1 MMNGYL
7 EYLAKTVPVIST
19 RQTVINIS
27 QMGNI
32 MGDMIYLEN
41 GYKTGWQQSCTEDY
55 MGILNRYAD
64 DRKNNIPSVVFIACD
79 SIELAKKCSA
89 ILSMYRQTRVGT
101 YCYVDDDDYSVYEYD
116 EDGGKEEGDDNRAS
130 DCLAINMSISLQP
143 SNGMPHDYIM
153 LTCPQNSPNCAM
165 FYNIAGDDD
174 LQLKVQALD
183 MCTAIFTLICIDE
196 SHQRLWG
203 SCLANHHSL
212 SYLDKP
218 SFTSFISR
226 STASCGWGI
235 STMNWNAVFQP
246 DRP

>member
-64 DRKNNIPSVVFIACD
+64 DRKNNIPSVAFIAYD

-89 ILSMYRQTRVGT
+89 ILSMYRQTRGAHTVMST
-101 YCYVDDDDYSVYEYD
+101 TMTIVYMSMM
-116 EDGGKEEGDDNRAS
+116 KRAVKKRTM
-130 DCLAINMSISLQP
+130 ITELQ
-143 SNGMPHDYIM
+143 
-153 LTCPQNSPNCAM
+153 
-165 FYNIAGDDD
+165 IAW
-174 LQLKVQALD
+174 
-183 MCTAIFTLICIDE
+183 
-196 SHQRLWG
+196 R
-203 SCLANHHSL
+203 
-212 SYLDKP
+212 
-218 SFTSFISR
+218 
-226 STASCGWGI
+226 
-235 STMNWNAVFQP
+235 
-246 DRP
+246 

>member
-1 MMNGYL
+1 MNGYL

-89 ILSMYRQTRVGT
+89 ILSMYRQTRGGAHTVMST
-101 YCYVDDDDYSVYEYD
+101 TMTIVYISMM
-116 EDGGKEEGDDNRAS
+116 KRAVKKRTM
-130 DCLAINMSISLQP
+130 ITELQ
-143 SNGMPHDYIM
+143 
-153 LTCPQNSPNCAM
+153 
-165 FYNIAGDDD
+165 IAW
-174 LQLKVQALD
+174 
-183 MCTAIFTLICIDE
+183 
-196 SHQRLWG
+196 R
-203 SCLANHHSL
+203 
-212 SYLDKP
+212 
-218 SFTSFISR
+218 
-226 STASCGWGI
+226 
-235 STMNWNAVFQP
+235 
-246 DRP
+246 

>member
-1 MMNGYL
+1 MNGYL

-89 ILSMYRQTRVGT
+89 ILSIYYDISVNDQQYILVHGGLGNFFPGKSLDEYTIDEIVWTRP
-101 YCYVDDDDYSVYEYD
+101 DFSVPYYTD
-116 EDGGKEEGDDNRAS
+116 RIVVCGHTPTQLIEENDRPG
-130 DCLAINMSISLQP
+130 
-143 SNGMPHDYIM
+143 YIM
-153 LTCPQNSPNCAM
+153 KKNNYIAIDCGACFRGGRLAAICLDTGEE
-165 FYNIAGDDD
+165 FY
-174 LQLKVQALD
+174 V
-183 MCTAIFTLICIDE
+183 
-196 SHQRLWG
+196 
-203 SCLANHHSL
+203 
-212 SYLDKP
+212 
-218 SFTSFISR
+218 
-226 STASCGWGI
+226 
-235 STMNWNAVFQP
+235 
-246 DRP
+246 